1 MGVRVAGLKS
11 SAVPSSRSQDLL
23 RGGSALIDLGL
34 VSCRAASA
42 MHKLEHDSPLDEID
56 TQSLSKIRDL
66 LQASAESVEFFAS
79 GGQSGNLP
87 ADALVPQ
94 IDAAIGVAQIESLIG
109 DGDEL
114 SMSLQ
119 ALAASFEEVVNGVH
133 AEIAD
138 VMSQFLKQLSES
150 VLMDTASTGEFVARL

>member
-1 MGVRVAGLKS
+1 M
-11 SAVPSSRSQDLL
+11 PSSRSQDLL

-42 MHKLEHDSPLDEID
+42 MRKLEHDSPLDEID

-66 LQASAESVEFFAS
+66 LRASAESVEFFDS

-87 ADALVPQ
+87 ADALAPQ

-114 SMSLQ
+114 SQCLLS
-119 ALAASFEEVVNGVH
+119 LAASFEEVVNGTHV
-133 AEIAD
+133 ELAD
-138 VMSQFLKQLSES
+138 AMSQFLMQLSES